1 MNKLAIPATKDE
13 LRLFLRLMMNQKKK
27 KKSHLDFPLARP
39 DSYFNQSSRKLHVK
53 THFALIFTH

>member
-27 KKSHLDFPLARP
+27 KKSLKKEKVFQRNTISKYFKGYFPL
-39 DSYFNQSSRKLHVK
+39 FW
-53 THFALIFTH
+53 

>member
-27 KKSHLDFPLARP
+27 KKLKK
-39 DSYFNQSSRKLHVK
+39 RKGLSEKHNIK
-53 THFALIFTH
+53 IF

>member
-27 KKSHLDFPLARP
+27 KKKLKK
-39 DSYFNQSSRKLHVK
+39 RKGLSEKHNIK
-53 THFALIFTH
+53 IF